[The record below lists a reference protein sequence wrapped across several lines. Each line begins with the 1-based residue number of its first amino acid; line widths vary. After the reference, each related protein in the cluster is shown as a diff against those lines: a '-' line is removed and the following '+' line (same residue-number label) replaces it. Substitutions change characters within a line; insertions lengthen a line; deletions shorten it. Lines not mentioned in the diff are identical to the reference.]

1 VMIKTRTIAD
11 SLRGYSL
18 DELRRKARANGG
30 TPNDAQPRPRR
41 RHGPYKRR
49 PYVPPQQESRRATW
63 GDPTRGA
70 RRRSEP
76 EAEPKRGHHKSTAS
90 RNGHD
95 DVTVHHHRTLG
106 VRPGATREE
115 IRSAYR
121 RLATLHHPDH
131 GGSVERMREINL
143 AYHAVKGDR

>member
-1 VMIKTRTIAD
+1 MMKTRTIAD

-18 DELRRKARANGG
+18 DELRRMARANGG
-30 TPNDAQPRPRR
+30 TPNDGKARR

-49 PYVPPQQESRRATW
+49 PYVPPQE
-63 GDPTRGA
+63 
-70 RRRSEP
+70 EP
-76 EAEPKRGHHKSTAS
+76 QPKRGHRKSTAS
-90 RNGHD
+90 RTGHNE
-95 DVTVHHHRTLG
+95 VTSAHHRTLG

-121 RLATLHHPDH
+121 ALAMQHHPDD

-143 AYHAVKGDR
+143 AYARIGGRS